1 MPSSSSSTRVSRA
14 DLLQRIAVRQ
24 ELDRRACRASAA
36 TFIEHHCTI
45 EEPDGTVLPF
55 KLWPFQRTVLRD
67 LQDGNPVIVL
77 KARRLGLSWVVLA
90 FALWLAIHQQGVRV
104 LILCKTGD
112 DASELLDRIRRMLE
126 RIQADPGSS
135 HILEGLARPK
145 KERDAVTKLDVGGST
160 ISALVGTPAA
170 ARSETAGFVILDEF
184 AFQRGA
190 PEIWRSILPTIEGG
204 GRLACVST
212 GNGPAESS
220 GLGAEF
226 ARQWANA
233 IAGTSGLR
241 SFFFP
246 WMARPDRDEAWKAR
260 TIATLGDEERFR
272 VEYPEEPGDAFLS
285 PDADLIYDATHL
297 AACKKLGAELDAL
310 PPAQRVGGPLYL
322 GIDWGVHTHM
332 LLARRMAG
340 GGLYVFAEVVDDTG
354 DLDASLEGLLSAI
367 PAGERIELESFD
379 AAEPIVHTQF
389 RKAFHERTGYN
400 PRWQKIAF
408 SKFKRAAIKYAR
420 HITKRTYD
428 GEAMRRC
435 AISPDCPVLLSQMV
449 AQEWKDA
456 DRGVTEK
463 GNDHGGDALLTL
475 TAELGLAMY
484 GATPNTDETTPPRG

>member
-24 ELDRRACRASAA
+24 ELDRRAWRASAA

-55 KLWPFQRTVLRD
+55 KLWPFQRTVLHD

-104 LILCKTGD
+104 LILCKTEG
-112 DASELLDRIRRMLE
+112 DASESLDRVRRMWDRMQE
-126 RIQADPGSS
+126 HIMAD
-135 HILEGLARPK
+135 LQRPK
-145 KERDAVTKLDVGGST
+145 KERDAVTKLDVGAST
-160 ISALVGTPAA
+160 LRALVGTPAA

-190 PEIWRSILPTIEGG
+190 ADIWRSILPTIEGG
-204 GRLACVST
+204 GGLACIST
-212 GNGPAESS
+212 GNGPETAG

-226 ARQWANA
+226 AKQWTNA
-233 IAGTSGLR
+233 VAGESGL
-241 SFFFP
+241 SHHFFP
-246 WMARPDRDEAWKAR
+246 WTAHPDRDAAWKAR
-260 TIATLGDEERFR
+260 TIAILGDESRFN
-272 VEYPEEPGDAFLS
+272 VEFPTVEADAFQTIS
-285 PDADLIYDATHL
+285 ENAIYDATHL

>member
-1 MPSSSSSTRVSRA
+1 MPSSTSSTRGSRA
-14 DLLQRIAVRQ
+14 DRLARIAVKQ
-24 ELDRRACRASAA
+24 ERGRWACRADAA
-36 TFIEHHCTI
+36 TFVERHCTI

-55 KLWPFQRTVLRD
+55 TLWPFQRTVLRD

-104 LILCKTGD
+104 LILCKTEG
-112 DASELLDRIRRMLE
+112 DASESLDRVRRMWE
-126 RIQADPGSS
+126 RMQADPASS
-135 HILEGLARPK
+135 HILADLERPK
-145 KERDAVTKLDVGGST
+145 KERDAVTKLDVGTST
-160 ISALVGTPAA
+160 LRALVGTPAA

-190 PEIWRSILPTIEGG
+190 ADIWRSILPTIEGG
-204 GRLACVST
+204 GGLACIST
-212 GNGPAESS
+212 GNGPETAG

-226 ARQWANA
+226 AKQWTNA
-233 IAGTSGLR
+233 VAGESGL
-241 SFFFP
+241 SHHFFP
-246 WMARPDRDEAWKAR
+246 WTAHPDRDEAWRAR
-260 TIATLGDEERFR
+260 TIAILGDEMRFN
-272 VEYPEEPGDAFLS
+272 VEFPTVEADAFQTIS
-285 PDADLIYDATHL
+285 ENAIYDATHL
-297 AACKKLGAELDAL
+297 AACRKLGAEMDAQHATM
-310 PPAQRVGGPLYL
+310 PAAERGPLFL

-340 GGLYVFAEVVDDTG
+340 GGLYVFAEIVDDTG
-354 DLDASLEGLLSAI
+354 DLDASLNGLLAAI
-367 PAGERIELESFD
+367 PAGERIEMESFD

-389 RKAFHERTGYN
+389 RKAFYERTGYN

-435 AISPDCPVLLSQMV
+435 AISPNCPVLLSQMV
-449 AQEWKDA
+449 SQEWKDA
-456 DRGVTEK
+456 DRGVTEQ

-484 GATPNTDETTPPRG
+484 GTTPDTDGEG